1 MGRTTNRLLWI
12 VFSLVFLLASCSA
25 NDEQAQV
32 ETQPV
37 TSTTVATPTPTT
49 ALTQEQRCLALAMY
63 WEAKG
68 EGKAGMQAVGQV
80 VVNRVGH
87 PGFPGTLCG
96 VTQEGGE
103 APPCQ
108 FSWWCDG
115 RSDTPVEPTPWAV
128 AQKLA
133 VDLPNKN
140 LKDITQGAIFFHA
153 TRIKVP
159 WKKQRTRTVVV
170 GRHVFYK

>member
-1 MGRTTNRLLWI
+1 MGRTKNRSGWI
-12 VFSLVFLLASCSA
+12 GCWLAFLLASCSV
-25 NDEQAQV
+25 NDEQAQA
-32 ETQPV
+32 ESQPGA
-37 TSTTVATPTPTT
+37 STTATTPTT
-49 ALTQEQRCLALAMY
+49 TLTQEQRCLALAMY

-68 EGKAGMQAVGQV
+68 EGSAGMQAVGQV
-80 VVNRVGH
+80 VVNRIGH

-103 APPCQ
+103 TPPCQ

-115 RSDTPVEPTPWAV
+115 RSDKPVEPEPWAI
-128 AQKLA
+128 AQQLA
-133 VDLPNKN
+133 IDLPSKK

-153 TRIKVP
+153 SRIKVP
-159 WKKQRTRTVVV
+159 WKKPRTRTVVI